1 MAEQVAED
9 LLPVSAEQSA
19 DMEEVTVGETYPCRG
34 PDGIY
39 YDAEVIESRMNKRA
53 GKEEFLVR
61 YTDLANQKNEWVD
74 KSRLVLSTP
83 VMEEDTEDQDMPENG
98 TTDQTPEDEGGEPE
112 MKRAKVEAAED
123 LEDSLDSEPEDL
135 AKELTCPLCKS
146 HYKDPVIISCSHNF
160 CRSCIEEAWSGQES
174 FVCPDCETVM
184 TEKMYI
190 ANRALD
196 NLVKKSIST
205 ATVKTSVTPKSIET
219 TMIPANCAEHDERL
233 KLFCKEDG
241 ALTCLIC
248 RDSLKHS
255 GHNFL
260 PIMDAVEMYRTQLSA
275 VTAPLQEAL
284 KATRQLT
291 SKQREKIQQAKT
303 NMEECEQHVGTEF
316 KKLKDFIH
324 QQKET
329 LLKKLQEQGKDVVTQ
344 MENNLTKVQ
353 ENEKNLEQAISLA
366 DEKMSETEATS
377 FLTDTKSIID
387 KCQDQQAQS
396 SSTILVDKQLN
407 ENTYKGP
414 IMYSVWKEMRSL
426 VSKDGDV
433 SEAEPGGSLRGL
445 FSTIGVP
452 HESPSSTAARTRG
465 GFLIPRKPVPDG
477 DTESG
482 DQDNLAAQAPEK
494 PETGAQANQ
503 QTKPVTPGTAPKTVA
518 GALGRPAN
526 STPSTSYQ
534 LSQKAIQKTGQNSQG
549 FSATTVSKPG
559 VQKSGQAFQGLPA
572 AVPSSEAKHVWFF
585 GNGVIEQAKERACR
599 TRYGLH
605 LGLRHKNVTVHWV
618 CSENMKWQH
627 LLPELKKMELHMKRP
642 DAIIIHLG
650 ENELQWGIHQA
661 LQKEIINILREVGCQ
676 YRGTVLMWSRILS
689 RWEWGK
695 KLHVFKIKK
704 FNRAIAEQATRG
716 HLYVIPHDSVEERI
730 EQRWET
736 LEQQGLVPQTTRPV
750 DAELDMLNFDFQA
763 AIMRVLKKT

>member
-572 AVPSSEAKHVWFF
+572 AVPSSAAKHVWLI
-585 GNGVIEQAKERACR
+585 GHGLIDEAKKRAHQMP
-599 TRYGLH
+599 YGPN
-605 LGLRHKNVTVHWV
+605 LGLQQENVTVHWFGDPG
-618 CSENMKWQH
+618 MQWLD
-627 LLPELKKMELHMKRP
+627 LLPELKKMDLHMKPP
-642 DAIIIHLG
+642 DVLLIQLGYNVKRTKFVHETLIKVFQSDLTAISTRYS
-650 ENELQWGIHQA
+650 NTA
-661 LQKEIINILREVGCQ
+661 V
-676 YRGTVLMWSRILS
+676 MWSSMLPSITEKKDLQRQKLNKALADSATVGRYTVISHPLLEFEMQK
-689 RWEWGK
+689 RWK
-695 KLHVFKIKK
+695 MLYR
-704 FNRAIAEQATRG
+704 NATP
-716 HLYVIPHDSVEERI
+716 PHDSRPCDTEMDILNKDFKNAIRKAI
-730 EQRWET
+730 
-736 LEQQGLVPQTTRPV
+736 TRV
-750 DAELDMLNFDFQA
+750 
-763 AIMRVLKKT
+763 

>member
-1 MAEQVAED
+1 
-9 LLPVSAEQSA
+9 
-19 DMEEVTVGETYPCRG
+19 
-34 PDGIY
+34 
-39 YDAEVIESRMNKRA
+39 MNKRA

-572 AVPSSEAKHVWFF
+572 AVPSSEAKHVWLF
-585 GNGVIEQAKERACR
+585 GNAVIVEAKGRAYR
-599 TRYGLH
+599 APYGLD
-605 LGLRHKNVTVHWV
+605 LGLQEKNITVHWTCRV
-618 CSENMKWQH
+618 GMMWHH
-627 LLPELKKMELHMKRP
+627 LLPDLKKMKRHMKSP
-642 DAIIIHLG
+642 DVIIIHLG
-650 ENELQWGIHQA
+650 ENELERGVYES
-661 LQKEIINILREVGCQ
+661 LKETVANNMLEVRSL
-676 YRGTVLMWSRILS
+676 YSDTVVMWSRMLS
-689 RWEWGK
+689 RWEWGPK
-695 KLHVFKIKK
+695 NLRNQCKRVNQGVAKRSTAGQFHVIYHGQVDGKM
-704 FNRAIAEQATRG
+704 
-716 HLYVIPHDSVEERI
+716 HH
-730 EQRWET
+730 RWKT
-736 LEQQGLVPQTTRPV
+736 LNEQGLVPETNGPV
-750 DAELDMLNFDFQA
+750 DAELDMINMNFKA
-763 AIMRVLKKT
+763 SVMRALAIT